1 MVQTPTLSVY
11 NTLETPVRWR
21 TGVPGITLTA
31 GLPNKVIINLKNSPI
46 ANAAD
51 LSQVSWFKI
60 TLRDIPNIAK
70 VVHNFGDVEVAC
82 AGSDAEVALT
92 LPAKFP
98 RGYYRLHII
107 ACDSDKNPISVF
119 HSWVVVDSSISPQED
134 RHMEAVSVRTQFAD
148 LCEDDNKLLDGLE
161 IGCGDICEAVERC
174 LQQWDATAPRTSSY
188 TGRNFPYP
196 ELLRN
201 GVLSMILKTVCTALD
216 RNANV
221 YTGEGL
227 QVTLEARST
236 SYKAL
241 QQEYNSLWRSGM
253 MQMKN
258 EENLIS
264 FGGGLVYE

>member
-1 MVQTPTLSVY
+1 MSDAPVLSVF

-31 GLPNKVIINLKNSPI
+31 GLANKVVINLKNNPI
-46 ANAAD
+46 AHAKD
-51 LSQVSWFKI
+51 LSDIWQLKL
-60 TLRDIPNIAK
+60 TLRDIPDISS
-70 VVHNFGDVEVAC
+70 VVHTFEDVAVDVK
-82 AGSDAEVALT
+82 GSDIEVALP

-107 ACDSDKNPISVF
+107 ACDADKKPVEVY
-119 HSWVVVDSSISPQED
+119 HSWVVVDSSTEPQND

-148 LCEDDNKLLDGLE
+148 ICEDDNKLLDGLE

-188 TGRNFPYP
+188 NGRNFPYP
-196 ELLRN
+196 ETLRN
-201 GVLSMILKTVCTALD
+201 GVLSMVLKTVCTALD
-216 RNANV
+216 RNANT
-221 YTGEGL
+221 YAGEGL
-227 QVTLEARST
+227 QVSLEARVG

-241 QQEYNSLWRSGM
+241 QQEYNSLWRAGM

-258 EENLIS
+258 EENVAT
-264 FGGGLVYE
+264 FMGGLVYA